1 MSVKEKITKEK
12 DTIKKVGFIVLYS
25 FLVIGICLSGGLIF
39 HKYYYTVFYIVG
51 QSMYPTLN
59 KEGTEVINPVR
70 KDFGIVDTNQ
80 ATINKV
86 RRFDIVTTYY
96 TTDYNVDGELNETA
110 DKKIKRIIG
119 LPGDKVRADSR
130 LIYINDTL
138 LKLPFTPSTGNI
150 FSFDPI
156 TLGKD
161 EYFVMGDNWGN
172 STDSTKNGPVKKSM
186 INGVLIAIE
195 GTCILDYDTSTGKQV
210 ASDFKYHWPN
220 FYKQ

>member
-1 MSVKEKITKEK
+1 
-12 DTIKKVGFIVLYS
+12 
-25 FLVIGICLSGGLIF
+25 
-39 HKYYYTVFYIVG
+39 
-51 QSMYPTLN
+51 MYPTLN